1 MRNRKRSAFTIFEL
15 LVVLALFLILLGFLF
30 PLVLRARA
38 QAERARRI
46 NNLHQLGIACHNY
59 AATNDKLP
67 SGNDAN
73 NFSATAYL
81 LPYVEQD
88 NVFQRIDFK
97 KDVDDKANAEMRG
110 VTIKTFLS
118 PQDDVAKV
126 KNEWGATNYLFNAG
140 SKPSL
145 ADNDGVFYQQSK
157 IRLPDITDG
166 TSNTM
171 MIGETLK
178 GDGGTKAVEVRRQH
192 VLLKEADLKGIDDDA
207 GVQDFKD
214 NKNIVGDR
222 CASWMDGRFL
232 QGTFTATRLPNDER
246 PDVNCGGAGGLSA
259 LRSVDDVISVGM
271 CDGSAR
277 MLKAKR
283 IEKDL
288 WKAMATRAG
297 GEVVEIPDN

>member
-1 MRNRKRSAFTIFEL
+1 MRNSTRSAFTIFEL
-15 LVVLALFLILLGFLF
+15 LVVLVLFLILLGVLF
-30 PLVLRARA
+30 PLILKARA
-38 QAERARRI
+38 QALRAQKL
-46 NNLHQLGIACHNY
+46 NNLKQLGIACHNY
-59 AATNDKLP
+59 LAVNNALP

-81 LPYVEQD
+81 LPYIEQD
-88 NVFQRIDFK
+88 NVFSKIDFK

-110 VTIKTFLS
+110 LTIKTFLS
-118 PQDDVAKV
+118 PQDDVVKV
-126 KNEWGATNYLFNAG
+126 KDEWGATNYLFSAG

-157 IRLPDITDG
+157 VRFADITDG
-166 TSNTM
+166 TSNTI

-178 GDGGTKAVEVRRQH
+178 GDGGTKAVDVRRQH
-192 VLLKEADLKGIDDDA
+192 VLLKEGDLKGIDDDA

-246 PDVNCGGAGGLSA
+246 PDVNCGGVGGLSA
-259 LRSVDDVISVGM
+259 LRSIDDVISVGM

-283 IEKDL
+283 IDKDL
-288 WKAMATRAG
+288 WKALVTRAG